1 MKFAASNLI
10 SREFSIDREWMLTIA
25 YYRGKLQ
32 EYIQTET
39 VKKLLKTNK
48 GVDYIIAPIADNR
61 MFEIIDSFI
70 DGEITDVQCQHC
82 LSATNQHCL
91 SATNLGKQ
99 YVFISE
105 KALDNITLLERCFLT
120 DSEKEMYLDTKQ
132 KGFQMNMDKVK
143 LARKKYRNQGR
154 YIEEILQ

>member
-1 MKFAASNLI
+1 MI
-10 SREFSIDREWMLTIA
+10 W
-25 YYRGKLQ
+25 
-32 EYIQTET
+32 
-39 VKKLLKTNK
+39 
-48 GVDYIIAPIADNR
+48 
-61 MFEIIDSFI
+61 FEIIESFI

-82 LSATNQHCL
+82 LSATNM
-91 SATNLGKQ
+91 GKQ

-132 KGFQMNMDKVK
+132 KGFQTNMDKVK